1 MFRAVLDACV
11 LVPDLQR
18 DFLLQLATEGSY
30 SALWGTG
37 ILFEL
42 DYVLAELGRPED
54 RRAHLLGQMQA
65 AFPGSTIEAPKSGE
79 YHYDVK
85 DADDAHVVH
94 AAIVGKADAIV
105 TDDTRSGMETSRSLS
120 AASVEVVRPYDF
132 AANTVIAHP
141 EAGHR
146 AILQLAMR
154 RQRPPTT
161 PVQLLDTLRSRWRME
176 EVYEILLPHLE

>member
-37 ILFEL
+37 VLFEL
-42 DYVLAELGRPED
+42 DYVLAELGQPED
-54 RRAHLLGQMQA
+54 QRVRLLGQMQA

-85 DADDAHVVH
+85 DPDDAHVVH
-94 AAIVGKADAIV
+94 VAINGKADAIV
-105 TDDTRSGMETSRSLS
+105 TDDTRSGMEASESLA
-120 AASVEVVRPYDF
+120 AASVEVVRPHQF

-141 EAGHR
+141 KAATAR
-146 AILQLAMR
+146 FC
-154 RQRPPTT
+154 T
-161 PVQLLDTLRSRWRME
+161 
-176 EVYEILLPHLE
+176 